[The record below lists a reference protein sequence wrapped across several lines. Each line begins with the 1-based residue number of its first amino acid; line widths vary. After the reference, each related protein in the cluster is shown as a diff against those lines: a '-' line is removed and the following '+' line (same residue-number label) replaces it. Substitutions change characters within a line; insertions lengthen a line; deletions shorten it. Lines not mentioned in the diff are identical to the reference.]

1 MTTIHTQ
8 VMKRIERIQLLRK
21 LFFKTLILG
30 AFVIIAHH
38 FISII
43 HVGKNALYAMRTF
56 NIEVIGG
63 FLFSMFTHTE
73 FATHIVM
80 ATITYLCFWIIKDIN
95 TNTSSLR
102 FKELSDTL

>member
-38 FISII
+38 FISLFLGQEEMF
-43 HVGKNALYAMRTF
+43 VVRSRGVSRLTYNKTKVYLKPEKNVLRCLPKKETF
-56 NIEVIGG
+56 LNH
-63 FLFSMFTHTE
+63 FQL
-73 FATHIVM
+73 
-80 ATITYLCFWIIKDIN
+80 LK
-95 TNTSSLR
+95 
-102 FKELSDTL
+102 